1 VTILENLNG
10 VLSRIEAAAG
20 RAGRDPAK
28 VELVAVTKKARPDA
42 VLELLGSGLVRH
54 VGENRVQDAAAKR
67 KALERQGSAV
77 VWHMLG
83 HLQRNKSRQALEV
96 FQAVDSLDSLPL
108 AERLDGDL
116 ADAGRTLPVLVQVK
130 LTERESQAGLAPET
144 VREFVE
150 KARTFKRL
158 QVRGLM
164 CIAPMLDPVEAV
176 RPHFR
181 RMREI
186 FERCFPG
193 GGTLSMGM
201 SRDFEIAVEEGSNMV
216 RVGSALFNCEPATS

>member
-1 VTILENLNG
+1 MTILENLNG